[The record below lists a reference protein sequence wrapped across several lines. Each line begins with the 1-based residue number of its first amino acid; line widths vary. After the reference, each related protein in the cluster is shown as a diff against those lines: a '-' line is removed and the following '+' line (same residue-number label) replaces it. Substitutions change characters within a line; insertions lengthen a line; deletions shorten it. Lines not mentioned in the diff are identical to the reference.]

1 MYIRIIYLNIDSD
14 LIISF
19 RKMKQ
24 KKVLVIAV
32 HPDDETLGCGGTILK
47 HKENGDQVYW
57 LLLTKAN
64 QNITKYPNIVG
75 VQSKYVNEVAKEYN
89 FDGWK
94 QLDFLTTTLDEY
106 NLSDIINEISTYI
119 NDIKPTT
126 IYLHHYGDVHSDH
139 RVAFEAAY
147 SCTKNFR
154 YPFIERILSFE
165 TLSETEFA
173 PATRNNAFVPNVFN
187 DITPYMDKKLDI
199 MKLFTTEQMPEP
211 LPRALST
218 IRALGRYRGSR
229 IGVEYA
235 EAFTLL
241 FEKQ

>member
-1 MYIRIIYLNIDSD
+1 M
-14 LIISF
+14 
-19 RKMKQ
+19 

-47 HKENGDQVYW
+47 HKENGDEVFW
-57 LLLTKAN
+57 LILTKAN
-64 QNITKYPNIVG
+64 QKLTSYPDIVK
-75 VQSKYVNEVAKEYN
+75 VQSEYIGQAAKKYDFN
-89 FDGWK
+89 GWK
-94 QLDFLTTTLDEY
+94 HLNFLTTTLDQY
-106 NLSDIINEISTYI
+106 PMGDIINEISSYI
-119 NDIKPTT
+119 NEVKPDT
-126 IYLHHYGDVHSDH
+126 IYLHHFADVHSDH
-139 RVAFEAAY
+139 RVAFDAVY

-154 YPFIERILSFE
+154 YPFIERILLFE

-173 PATRNNAFVPNVFN
+173 PAIRNNAFVPNVFN

-199 MKLFTTEQMPEP
+199 MELFSTEQMLEP

-235 EAFTLL
+235 ESFTLL
-241 FEKQ
+241 FEKN

>member
-1 MYIRIIYLNIDSD
+1 MAV
-14 LIISF
+14 
-19 RKMKQ
+19 
-24 KKVLVIAV
+24 KKILVIAV

-47 HKENGDQVYW
+47 HKKNNNQVYW
-57 LLLTKAN
+57 LILTKAN
-64 QNITKYPNIVG
+64 PNITHYDNIEKIQLKYIK
-75 VQSKYVNEVAKEYN
+75 QVAGEYN

-94 QLDFLTTTLDEY
+94 QLNFLTTTLDEY
-106 NLSDIINEISTYI
+106 PFGKIVREIDNYIRQIEPSIIY
-119 NDIKPTT
+119 
-126 IYLHHYGDVHSDH
+126 YHHFGDVHSDH
-139 RVAFEAAY
+139 RIASEAI
-147 SCTKNFR
+147 SSSTKNYR
-154 YPFIERILSFE
+154 YPFIEKIFSFE

-173 PATRNNAFVPNVFN
+173 PSIRNNVFVPNVFN
-187 DITPYMDKKLDI
+187 DISIYMERKLQI

-218 IRALGRYRGSR
+218 IKALGRLRGSR